1 MTRRS
6 RALRAQSIMLA
17 CTPCRHRLAEKENLP
32 VMPRTSPVPTGRPS
46 FLAAPRCADLDL
58 LNADVAVL
66 GVPYTTP
73 CDLIASRS
81 PSGEAP
87 GALREQSLSLA
98 GRLTHYDFDFGG
110 DLFAGRH
117 VRIVDCGDAGAV
129 AGRYDENARNVTA
142 AVRTVKGR
150 EAGVGS
156 ALPGWSTA
164 RT

>member
-1 MTRRS
+1 
-6 RALRAQSIMLA
+6 
-17 CTPCRHRLAEKENLP
+17 LP
-32 VMPRTSPVPTGRPS
+32 VIPRTRPVPTGRPS

-81 PSGEAP
+81 PSSEAP
-87 GALREQSLSLA
+87 GAVREQSLSLA

-142 AVRTVKGR
+142 AVRTVLERSQLAIVIGGDHAATR
-150 EAGVGS
+150 T
-156 ALPGWSTA
+156 LPRGP
-164 RT
+164 RLPLV